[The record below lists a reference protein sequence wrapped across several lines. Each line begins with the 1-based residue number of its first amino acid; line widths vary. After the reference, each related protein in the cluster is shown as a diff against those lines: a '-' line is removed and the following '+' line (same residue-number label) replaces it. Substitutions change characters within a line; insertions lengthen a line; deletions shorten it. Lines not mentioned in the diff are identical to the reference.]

1 MSTLFPYTTLFRSL
15 VTATVAARVATSLQ
29 YFALFAAI
37 GQPLPLVQVWF
48 ALSIRTLLLAVP
60 LQGVGGLGTTQLWW
74 TAGLTLLGW
83 PADEALAASLAVHVL
98 DLVISLPQAAAG
110 WLILALRPPADAQA
124 QRIEAEAQ
132 RV

>member
-1 MSTLFPYTTLFRSL
+1 M
-15 VTATVAARVATSLQ
+15 
-29 YFALFAAI
+29 
-37 GQPLPLVQVWF
+37 QVWF